1 MPSGSPQQIALLLR
15 RKALQF
21 EQAVRQAEKEAAAE
35 ALQIARDLSSGPY
48 SRAQLRQ
55 MGHPYATRRPRPPA
69 DPAQVNVQSGQFL
82 AGWRVSGPRR
92 TVHGLTTRLVNNSR
106 AARLLLGGTRRMIAR
121 PIVERIGTRLSAKR
135 RRLHSQAM
143 RRALKG

>member
-35 ALQIARDLSSGPY
+35 ALRIARELSSGPY
-48 SRAQLRQ
+48 SSAALRR
-55 MGHPYATRRPRPPA
+55 MGHPYARRRPRPPGDVA
-69 DPAQVNVQSGQFL
+69 IVNVQTGRFL
-82 AGWRVSGPRR
+82 AAWRVSGPRK
-92 TVHGLTTRLVNNSR
+92 TGSGLSTRLVNNSPQ
-106 AARLLLGGTRRMIAR
+106 ARLLLGGTKVMIAR
-121 PIVERIGTRLSAKR
+121 PIIKRIGERVAAKR
-135 RRLHSQAM
+135 RRLHQQAM